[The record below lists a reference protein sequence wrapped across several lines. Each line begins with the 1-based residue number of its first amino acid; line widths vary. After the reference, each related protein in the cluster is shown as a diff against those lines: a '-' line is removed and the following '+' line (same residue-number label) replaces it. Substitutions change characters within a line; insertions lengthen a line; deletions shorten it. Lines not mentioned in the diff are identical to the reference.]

1 MQRTCC
7 KDSFATLRLSHART
21 RGRRPAPRRNREHP
35 QGRCPHP
42 ARAGPPLRLR
52 LLAALR
58 EYGPATASGLADRL
72 GESSGA
78 TSYHLRQLA
87 TYGFVEDEPER
98 GKGRERWWRA
108 AHRGTIFD
116 SGRFLSHPDPEVR
129 GAVDLVL
136 HEIAT
141 THSQELN
148 TWIGTMREWPEEWRE
163 GWDVSDFKVRLTP
176 DLAEE
181 LISKVHDLIESYRG
195 RVPEG
200 TEGSANVRSHVHFF
214 PRPAE

>member
-1 MQRTCC
+1 MPATEDGAEIPAETENIHKVDAR
-7 KDSFATLRLSHART
+7 TLRGLAH
-21 RGRRPAPRRNREHP
+21 
-35 QGRCPHP
+35 
-42 ARAGPPLRLR
+42 PLRLR

-87 TYGFVEDEPER
+87 TYGFVEDDPER

-108 AHRGTIFD
+108 AHRGTVFD

-129 GAVDLVL
+129 GAVGVVL

-141 THSQELN
+141 THAQELN

-163 GWDVSDFKVRLTP
+163 GWDISDFQVRLTP

-181 LISKVHDLIESYRG
+181 LIGKVHELIESYRG
-195 RVPEG
+195 LVPEG
-200 TEGSANVRSHVHFF
+200 TEGSANVRSHVHLF

>member
-1 MQRTCC
+1 MPEPEDGAKTPAEAENAHDAEDIRDTEDIH
-7 KDSFATLRLSHART
+7 KVDARTLRGLAH
-21 RGRRPAPRRNREHP
+21 
-35 QGRCPHP
+35 
-42 ARAGPPLRLR
+42 PLRLR

-58 EYGPATASGLADRL
+58 EYGPATASHLADRL

-87 TYGFVEDEPER
+87 AYGFVEDDPER

-108 AHRGTIFD
+108 AHRGTVFD

-129 GAVDLVL
+129 GAVDVVL

-141 THSQELN
+141 AHSQELS
-148 TWIGTMREWPEEWRE
+148 TWIGTMREWPEEWRD
-163 GWDVSDFKVRLTP
+163 GWDISDFQVRLTP

-181 LISKVHDLIESYRG
+181 LIGKIHELIEGYRG
-195 RVPEG
+195 QVPEG
-200 TEGSANVRSHVHFF
+200 TEGSANVRSHVHLF

>member
-1 MQRTCC
+1 MPAPEDGAETPAEAENAHDAEDIRDTENIH
-7 KDSFATLRLSHART
+7 KVDARTLRGLAH
-21 RGRRPAPRRNREHP
+21 
-35 QGRCPHP
+35 
-42 ARAGPPLRLR
+42 PLRLR

-58 EYGPATASGLADRL
+58 EFGPATASGLADRL

-87 TYGFVEDEPER
+87 AYGFVEDDPER

-108 AHRGTIFD
+108 AHRGTVFD

-129 GAVDLVL
+129 GAVDVVL

-141 THSQELN
+141 AHSQELS

-163 GWDVSDFKVRLTP
+163 EGWDISDFQVRLTP

-181 LISKVHDLIESYRG
+181 LIGKIHELIEGYRG
-195 RVPEG
+195 QVPEG
-200 TEGSANVRSHVHFF
+200 TEGSANVRSHVHLF

>member
-1 MQRTCC
+1 MPATEDGAGTSAEAENIHKVDAR
-7 KDSFATLRLSHART
+7 TLRGLAH
-21 RGRRPAPRRNREHP
+21 
-35 QGRCPHP
+35 
-42 ARAGPPLRLR
+42 PLRLR

-58 EYGPATASGLADRL
+58 EYGPATASGLAERL

-87 TYGFVEDEPER
+87 AYGFVEDDPER

-108 AHRGTIFD
+108 AHRGTVFD
-116 SGRFLSHPDPEVR
+116 SGRFLSHPDPAVR
-129 GAVDLVL
+129 GAVDVVL
-136 HEIAT
+136 HETAT
-141 THSQELN
+141 SHAQELN

-163 GWDVSDFKVRLTP
+163 GWDISDFQVRLTP

-181 LISKVHDLIESYRG
+181 LIGKIHELIESYRG
-195 RVPEG
+195 QVPEG
-200 TEGSANVRSHVHFF
+200 TEGSADVRSHVHLF

>member
-1 MQRTCC
+1 MPAPEDGAETPAEAENMHKVDAR
-7 KDSFATLRLSHART
+7 TLRGLAH
-21 RGRRPAPRRNREHP
+21 
-35 QGRCPHP
+35 
-42 ARAGPPLRLR
+42 PLRLR

-72 GESSGA
+72 GESSGS

-87 TYGFVEDEPER
+87 AYGFVEDDPER

-108 AHRGTIFD
+108 AHRGTVFD
-116 SGRFLSHPDPEVR
+116 SSRFLSHPDPEVR
-129 GAVDLVL
+129 GAVDVVL

-148 TWIGTMREWPEEWRE
+148 TWIGTMREWPDAWRQE
-163 GWDVSDFKVRLTP
+163 GWDISDFQVRLTP
-176 DLAEE
+176 DLSEE
-181 LISKVHDLIESYRG
+181 LIEKIHELIESYRG

-200 TEGSANVRSHVHFF
+200 TEGSANVRSHVHLF

>member
-1 MQRTCC
+1 MPAPEDGAETPAEAENMHKVDAR
-7 KDSFATLRLSHART
+7 TLRGLAH
-21 RGRRPAPRRNREHP
+21 
-35 QGRCPHP
+35 
-42 ARAGPPLRLR
+42 PLRLR

-72 GESSGA
+72 GESSGS

-87 TYGFVEDEPER
+87 AYGFVEDDPER

-108 AHRGTIFD
+108 AHRGTVFD
-116 SGRFLSHPDPEVR
+116 SSRFLSHPDPEVR
-129 GAVDLVL
+129 GAVDVVL

-148 TWIGTMREWPEEWRE
+148 TWIGTMREWPEAWRQE
-163 GWDVSDFKVRLTP
+163 GWDISDFQVRLTP
-176 DLAEE
+176 DLSQE
-181 LISKVHDLIESYRG
+181 LIEKIHELIESYRG

-200 TEGSANVRSHVHFF
+200 TEGSANVRSHVHLF

>member
-1 MQRTCC
+1 MPAPEDGAETPAEAENVHKVDAR
-7 KDSFATLRLSHART
+7 TLRGLAH
-21 RGRRPAPRRNREHP
+21 
-35 QGRCPHP
+35 
-42 ARAGPPLRLR
+42 PLRLR

-58 EYGPATASGLADRL
+58 QYGPATASGLADRL

-87 TYGFVEDEPER
+87 AYGFVEDDPER

-108 AHRGTIFD
+108 AHRGTVFD
-116 SGRFLSHPDPEVR
+116 SSRFLSHPDPEVR
-129 GAVDLVL
+129 GAVDVVL

-148 TWIGTMREWPEEWRE
+148 TWIGTMREWPDAWRQE
-163 GWDVSDFKVRLTP
+163 GWDISDFQVRLTP
-176 DLAEE
+176 DLSEE
-181 LISKVHDLIESYRG
+181 LIEKIHELIESYRG

-200 TEGSANVRSHVHFF
+200 TEGSANVRSHVHLF

>member
-7 KDSFATLRLSHART
+7 KESFATLRFTHART
-21 RGRRPAPRRNREHP
+21 RGRRRDPRRSREHP

-87 TYGFVEDEPER
+87 AYGFVEDDPER

-108 AHRGTIFD
+108 AHRGTVFD

-129 GAVDLVL
+129 GAVDVVL

-141 THSQELN
+141 AHSQELS
-148 TWIGTMREWPEEWRE
+148 TWIGTMREWPEEWRD
-163 GWDVSDFKVRLTP
+163 GWDISDFQVRLTP

-181 LISKVHDLIESYRG
+181 LIGKIHELIEGYRG
-195 RVPEG
+195 QVPEG
-200 TEGSANVRSHVHFF
+200 TEGSANVRSHVHLF
-214 PRPAE
+214 PRPAD